1 MKNNKECDFDQITS
15 EFLKYSGP
23 SMMILIFSNLFNIL
37 LNSIG
42 KMLTYLVTQY
52 LWYYTT
58 AITKVELSINLI
70 YSQSENINI
79 KKESENEQNYYVNLF
94 FVSYWMFSNK

>member
-1 MKNNKECDFDQITS
+1 VGYGCIEKPKVTT
-15 EFLKYSGP
+15 K
-23 SMMILIFSNLFNIL
+23 LIHL
-37 LNSIG
+37 
-42 KMLTYLVTQY
+42 
-52 LWYYTT
+52 
-58 AITKVELSINLI
+58 KVELSINLI